1 MSGEDHLELFKTAS
15 SQWLCDPYSVEI
27 RFIAKKSSDLNKLLA
42 CTVNFW
48 PIGMQQSKSLRIVAN
63 DIFAGI
69 EVITDCSLNK
79 ISVFI
84 ENLEQGKL
92 ILEDLSVSIEGKQG
106 LSYYTEMISNDRWFC
121 DAHLII
127 SGDAQMSFS
136 STELTKINSELRV
149 GKLPFD
155 GIEDLINY
163 LNLPDTFSSYKQPQ
177 IEIRISPPVDIRID
191 ESSLSKEQFKLTL
204 HAHSKLNINTISLA
218 VLFFPETQFSRKQ
231 VASQIKWKSIKNGRQ
246 IGKLIM
252 KAENSFAVK
261 TLLMTGISTIR
272 RQFFEDIL
280 KVPNRRLFAISAFDN
295 NLKKL
300 RKDLIDAT
308 NSMHFEKAVN
318 SLAYILGFSGCLT
331 NESEAPDIIL
341 STLNNNLVLIE
352 CTIKI
357 SDFNAKLGK
366 LVDRKNMLTEL
377 LKKAGDNRKV
387 HTYLVCGQPKSS
399 IVHEEKLLVNHNV
412 ILLTKE
418 SLEELL
424 EKLKFPRDPDEILL
438 ADERNLQ
445 SLRTNFLN
453 KIL

>member
-1 MSGEDHLELFKTAS
+1 MSGEDFLELFKTVS

-27 RFIAKKSSDLNKLLA
+27 RFAAKKSSDIHKLLA

-48 PIGMQQSKSLRIVAN
+48 PVGIQQNKSLRIVAN
-63 DIFAGI
+63 DFFAGI
-69 EVITDCSLNK
+69 EVMTNCSLDK
-79 ISVFI
+79 ISVLI

-92 ILEDLSVSIEGKQG
+92 ILEDLSLNIEGKQG

-136 STELTKINSELRV
+136 STELAKINSELRV
-149 GKLPFD
+149 GKLHFD
-155 GIEDLINY
+155 GVDDLINY

-177 IEIRISPPVDIRID
+177 IEMRISPPVDIRID
-191 ESSLSKEQFKLTL
+191 ESRLSKGQFKLTL
-204 HAHSKLNINTISLA
+204 HAHPRLNINTVSLA
-218 VLFFPETQFSRKQ
+218 VQFFPETQFSRKQ
-231 VASQIKWKSIKNGRQ
+231 VASQIKWKSIKNGLQ
-246 IGKLIM
+246 IGKLNV
-252 KAENSFAVK
+252 KAANSFAVK
-261 TLLMTGISTIR
+261 TLLMAGLNTIR
-272 RQFFEDIL
+272 RQFFEDGL
-280 KVPNRRLFAISAFDN
+280 KVPNRRLFVISAFDN

-300 RKDLIDAT
+300 RKDLIDPT

-331 NESEAPDIIL
+331 NESEAPDIVL

-357 SDFNAKLGK
+357 ADFSAKLGK

-387 HTYLVCGQPKSS
+387 HTYLVCGQPKSA
-399 IVHEEKLLVNHNV
+399 IVHEAKLLLNHNV

-424 EKLKFPRDPDEILL
+424 VKLKFPQDPDEILL
-438 ADERNLQ
+438 ADERALQ
-445 SLRTNFLN
+445 SLRLTL
-453 KIL
+453 

>member
-1 MSGEDHLELFKTAS
+1 MPGEDYLELFKTAS
-15 SQWLCDPYSVEI
+15 LQWLCDPYSAEI
-27 RFIAKKSSDLNKLLA
+27 RFVARKSSGLDKLLA
-42 CTVNFW
+42 CKVNFW
-48 PIGMQQSKSLRIVAN
+48 PIGIQQSKSLRIVAN

-79 ISVFI
+79 INVLI
-84 ENLEQGKL
+84 ENLEQGRL
-92 ILEDLSVSIEGKQG
+92 TLEDLSLNIDSKQG

-127 SGDAQMSFS
+127 SGDAQMPFS
-136 STELTKINSELRV
+136 NTELTKIDSELRV

-163 LNLPDTFSSYKQPQ
+163 LNLPDTFSSHKQPQ
-177 IEIRISPPVDIRID
+177 IEIRISPPVDMRID
-191 ESSLSKEQFKLTL
+191 ESRLSKGEFRLTL
-204 HAHSKLNINTISLA
+204 HAHSMLDINTISLA
-218 VLFFPETQFSRKQ
+218 VQLFPETQFSRKQ
-231 VASQIKWKSIKNGRQ
+231 VASQIKWKSMKNGRQ
-246 IGKLIM
+246 IGKLNI
-252 KAENSFAVK
+252 KAANLFAVK
-261 TLLMTGISTIR
+261 TFLMVGRSTIR
-272 RQFFEDIL
+272 RQFFEDNL
-280 KVPNRRLFAISAFDN
+280 KIPNRRLFAVSAFDN

-300 RKDLIDAT
+300 RKDLIDVT

-357 SDFNAKLGK
+357 SDFTAKLGK

-387 HTYLVCGQPKSS
+387 HTYLVCAQPKST
-399 IVHEEKLLVNHNV
+399 IVHEEKLLLNHDV

-424 EKLKFPRDPDEILL
+424 EKLKFPQDTDEMLL
-438 ADERNLQ
+438 AGERNLQ

-453 KIL
+453 SI